1 MLSKEDLGEPL
12 NVKHEPEVEYFLIL
26 SNKVEEP
33 RKKSKAEMFN
43 IKQCS
48 VNVLKF
54 DANLEGK
61 SRLRDIWY
69 ACNKCEFF
77 SRQKREL
84 KMHTKEFHPTTRP
97 IECAACRIKFWKR
110 TLWKQHKEE
119 HHKDG
124 LFKCDQCSFVGTQM
138 QTKNHNQ
145 SHTRPF
151 SCDTCDR
158 KFSWKPHL
166 KNHQMQHGHG
176 SYAGAILS
184 LQCNQCSKT
193 FRTPPTLRQH
203 VASVHRAVTK
213 MYECDICGK
222 LSNVKGKIS
231 SHILTHFNEEC
242 SFCGRIVSKS
252 NMMRHLKLQHIK
264 SEDGRICQKC
274 KTRFL
279 TKQTYDCH
287 INAKPRECILCKI
300 TIKCRTIWLQHVDEQ
315 HSEGFNC
322 DQCSFARKSV
332 RSFNQHYK
340 KHVRKFSCESCSGMF
355 RSKEHLRGHQLQ
367 HQHGAFAGTNTWHRC
382 KQCDKSYR
390 AFESLRSHERNI
402 HGRKL
407 ECDLCGKVVNGKPNM
422 RDHLK
427 SHVKTECEFCGKIFN
442 KRSISYHLKKAH
454 MKSEWVCKN
463 CDKKFVNKCDYLRHL
478 KARPIKCLSCQITFK
493 CLQLWERHEKEHRTE
508 GFSAVNAA
516 FLENVGT
523 SDTTNITA
531 NQSRVLCGER
541 FAFKRQLRDHS
552 TKQHKS

>member
-1 MLSKEDLGEPL
+1 MPFKEDLGGPL

-33 RKKSKAEMFN
+33 KTKSEAELFN

-61 SRLRDIWY
+61 SRMRDTWY
-69 ACNKCEFF
+69 ACKICEFL
-77 SRQKREL
+77 SRQSSEL
-84 KMHTKEFHPTTRP
+84 KMHMKEFHPTSRP
-97 IECAACRIKFWKR
+97 IECAACKIKFWNR
-110 TLWKQHKEE
+110 NLWKQHKEE

-138 QTKNHNQ
+138 KTRSHNQ
-145 SHTRPF
+145 SHTKPF

-176 SYAGAILS
+176 SFAGAILS
-184 LQCNQCSKT
+184 LQCNQCPKI
-193 FRTPPTLRQH
+193 FRTPPTLRKH

-222 LSNVKGKIS
+222 LSNWKGIMS
-231 SHILTHFNEEC
+231 SHILTHFKEEC
-242 SFCGRIVSKS
+242 AFCSRIVSKS
-252 NMMRHLKLQHIK
+252 NMMSHLKLQHIK
-264 SEDGRICQKC
+264 SEGGLSCQSC

-279 TKQTYDCH
+279 RKQTYDCH
-287 INAKPRECILCKI
+287 INAKPRECILCKVS
-300 TIKCRTIWLQHVDEQ
+300 IKCRTIWQQHVDEQ
-315 HSEGFNC
+315 HHEGFNC
-322 DQCSFARKSV
+322 DQCSFTGKSV
-332 RSFNQHYK
+332 GRLNQHYG
-340 KHVRKFSCESCSGMF
+340 KHFRKISCESCSTMF
-355 RSKEHLRGHQLQ
+355 RSKQHLRRHQMQ
-367 HQHGAFAGTNTWHRC
+367 HQHGAFACTDC

-390 AFESLRSHERNI
+390 AVASLRSHELLI
-402 HGRKL
+402 HGTQEH
-407 ECDLCGKVVNGKPNM
+407 ECDLCGKVVNGKLNM
-422 RDHLK
+422 RDHIRT
-427 SHVKTECEFCGKIFN
+427 HVKTECEFCGKMFN
-442 KRSISYHLKKAH
+442 KRNILYHLKKAH
-454 MKSEWVCKN
+454 IKSESVCKN
-463 CDKKFVNKCDYLRHL
+463 RDMKLVGKSHYLRQH
-478 KARPIKCLSCQITFK
+478 KARPIKCLSCQVTFECFK
-493 CLQLWERHEKEHRTE
+493 LWEQHEKEHRTE

-523 SDTTNITA
+523 QFPETTNITA
-531 NQSRVLCGER
+531 NQSRDLCGER